1 MKRSIFMMLALAGM
15 SAVAVSCS
23 SNDDMLDA
31 QPQSQEQAR
40 QSKETSKT
48 KTYKVRFGL
57 LYQDGTKILSGSHDV
72 GSFLAE
78 NTDTGE
84 VFDTY
89 YSGGFQTLPQYY
101 EGIPGGNYVFSAMQ
115 GQGGWTGYGSVTMA
129 VSDAQVDADGY
140 ITVYIPVTW
149 SE

>member
-1 MKRSIFMMLALAGM
+1 MALALVGM

-23 SNDDMLDA
+23 SNDDITDI
-31 QPQSQEQAR
+31 QTRSQEKN
-40 QSKETSKT
+40 SDLLKEISKT

-57 LYQDGTKILSGSHDV
+57 LSQSGTRILSGNHDV

-84 VFDTY
+84 VYDTY

-101 EGIPGGNYVFSAMQ
+101 EGIPAGNYIFSAMQ
-115 GQGGWTGYGSVTMA
+115 GQGGWTGYGSVIMT
-129 VSDAQVDADGY
+129 VSDAQIDADGY

>member
-1 MKRSIFMMLALAGM
+1 MALALAGM

-23 SNDDMLDA
+23 SNDDITDI
-31 QPQSQEQAR
+31 QTRSQEKN
-40 QSKETSKT
+40 SDLLKEISKT

-57 LYQDGTKILSGSHDV
+57 LSQSGTRILSGNHDV

-84 VFDTY
+84 VYDTY

-101 EGIPGGNYVFSAMQ
+101 EGIPAGNYIFSAMQ
-115 GQGGWTGYGSVTMA
+115 GQGGWTGYGSVIMT
-129 VSDAQVDADGY
+129 VSDAQIDADGY

>member
-1 MKRSIFMMLALAGM
+1 MALALAGM
-15 SAVAVSCS
+15 SAVALSCS
-23 SNDDMLDA
+23 SNDDITDT
-31 QPQSQEQAR
+31 QIQSHEKKANLE
-40 QSKETSKT
+40 KEVSKT
-48 KTYKVRFGL
+48 KTYKIRFGL
-57 LYQDGTKILSGSHDV
+57 LSQSGTKILSGNHDV

-84 VFDTY
+84 VYDTY

-101 EGIPGGNYVFSAMQ
+101 EGIPAGNYIFSAMQ
-115 GQGGWTGYGSVTMA
+115 GQGGWTGYGSVTMI
-129 VSDAQVDADGY
+129 VSDDQVDSEGY